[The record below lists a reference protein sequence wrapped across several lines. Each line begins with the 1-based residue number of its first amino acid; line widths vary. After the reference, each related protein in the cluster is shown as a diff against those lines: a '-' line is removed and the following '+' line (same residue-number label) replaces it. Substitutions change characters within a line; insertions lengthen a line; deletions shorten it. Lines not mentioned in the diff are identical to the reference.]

1 LNSNKK
7 IFHIVHI
14 DNLPSII
21 ADGYL
26 LSDVE
31 MRKCPKGGV
40 TIGMEKIKERRLSL
54 KLSSHSELRVGE
66 CVPFYFC
73 PRSIMLYLLYKSNSP
88 DIEYRGGQEPIIH
101 LVSDLNKSVE
111 WAEQSG
117 QRWAFTTSNAGARYF
132 EDYADLNDL
141 NKVDWAAVGAMNWSN
156 HGIRENKQ
164 AEFLMEGRFPWA
176 LIDEIGVYSQRQ
188 YEEVSDI
195 VGSKND
201 GLRIRIRKLWYY

>member
-1 LNSNKK
+1 MNSNKK